1 MIQST
6 RTPGAATAPAL
17 SALQCAQSLIY
28 LSGGSQTDVYRTADR
43 RFVIKLKATNART
56 VAARQQAAQLQQ
68 VADLLRAHL
77 GPEHSLNT
85 WFLVLA
91 DDSGQ
96 QLVVGVQPFLD
107 GAHPLDAVVLGSL
120 TRASQV
126 SLLENLRSI
135 VRRSLACYH
144 STGRAADLY
153 GYGRTAGSEARRWDP
168 RRLLAEG
175 WRLISQRPLLT
186 AHNLMLTQDGRVVV
200 VDYDPICHSRLSCRL
215 IYGARALLLVRD
227 QLQLGVACMRLHQ
240 SHCCNSAV

>member
-6 RTPGAATAPAL
+6 PTPGTETAPAL
-17 SALQCAQSLIY
+17 SALQFVQPLIY

-56 VAARQQAAQLQQ
+56 GEARQQAAQLQQ
-68 VADLLRAHL
+68 VADLLCAHL

-91 DDSGQ
+91 NDTGQ
-96 QLVVGVQPFLD
+96 LLVVGVQPFLD

-135 VRRSLACYH
+135 VRRSLACYR
-144 STGRAADLY
+144 STGRVADLY
-153 GYGRTAGSEARRWDP
+153 GYGHKAGAEARRWHP

-175 WRLISQRPLLT
+175 WRLISQNPLLT
-186 AHNLMLTQDGRVVV
+186 AHNLMLTHDGRVVV

-227 QLQLGVACMRLHQ
+227 RLRLRAAGHTVP
-240 SHCCNSAV
+240 S